1 MTDSPVPFSSTV
13 ETCWTGP
20 WVKTQTLSIFRP
32 GGSGPDNQISL
43 NVVESTSTESM
54 EIADADISTTLG
66 ALQAIDSFERASQ
79 TLNAAR
85 EQVGAIGNRLVSTAN
100 SLNI

>member
-1 MTDSPVPFSSTV
+1 M
-13 ETCWTGP
+13 
-20 WVKTQTLSIFRP
+20 
-32 GGSGPDNQISL
+32 
-43 NVVESTSTESM
+43 VESTSTESL
-54 EIADADISTTLG
+54 EIADADISTTQG

-85 EQVGAIGNRLVSTAN
+85 GQVGAIGNRLVSTAN